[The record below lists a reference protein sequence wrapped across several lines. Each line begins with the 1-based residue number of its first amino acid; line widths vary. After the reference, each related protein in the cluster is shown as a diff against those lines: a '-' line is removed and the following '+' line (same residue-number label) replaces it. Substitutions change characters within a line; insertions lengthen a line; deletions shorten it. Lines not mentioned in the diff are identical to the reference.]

1 MHHEQNLDGDWEL
14 KRQLAHKMID
24 DVFDFYSSI
33 QNERVW
39 NPLSEVNKAVL
50 DQPLPQ
56 LPQDIGEIYE
66 EFKEHIFPF
75 YKGNIHPRFWA
86 WVQGAGAPTC
96 ALADMLAAFMN
107 PNTTIGEHAAMYV
120 DEQVVK
126 WSLEIMGFPAT
137 GHGLLTSGGSMAN
150 ITALIVARNHA
161 LEVRENGLKNS
172 PQQLTFYCSTETHSC
187 VQKAIEIMG
196 VGNNF
201 LRKIPVSENYQ
212 IQIPLL
218 QKAIET
224 DLQNGYLPVAVIGN
238 AATVN
243 TAAIDDLNAI
253 FDLCQ
258 QFGLWFHVDGAYGAP
273 AKLVKEY
280 EAQLGIISKAHS
292 VAFDYHKWFSVP
304 YEAGCV
310 LVHDRAIMRSAFAI
324 SPAYLMQHDR
334 GLVGGGEST
343 NNYGMELS
351 RSFKALKIWM
361 HLKEHGIVKHAQIIE
376 QNIHQIRYL
385 ETKIKAIPHFEILAP
400 VSLNIL
406 CFRYNDGKSN
416 EKKLESIN
424 REILLQLQEKGIAT
438 ISPTILKGK
447 YTLRVCNVNH
457 RTTCRDFDL
466 FIEAISD
473 VKM

>member
-1 MHHEQNLDGDWEL
+1 MLHEQNLDGNWEA
-14 KRQLAHKMID
+14 KRKLAHQMID
-24 DVFDFYSSI
+24 DVFDFYSNI
-33 QNERVW
+33 REERVW
-39 NPLSEVNKAVL
+39 NPLSAEDKAFL
-50 DQPLPQ
+50 NQPLPQ
-56 LPQDIGEIYE
+56 QPQDLEIIYK
-66 EFKEHIFPF
+66 EFKKHIFPY

-120 DEQVVK
+120 DEQVIK
-126 WSLEIMGFPAT
+126 WSLEIMNFPETGYGF
-137 GHGLLTSGGSMAN
+137 LTSGGSMAN
-150 ITALIVARNHA
+150 ITGLVVARNNILA
-161 LEVRENGLKNS
+161 GVRDKGLKNNT
-172 PQQLTFYCSTETHSC
+172 QQLTFYCSTETHSC
-187 VQKAIEIMG
+187 IQKAVEIMG

-201 LRKIPVSENYQ
+201 LRKIPVNEAYQ

-218 QKAIET
+218 QKAIEE
-224 DLQNGYLPVAVIGN
+224 DLKNGFLPVAVIGN

-253 FDLCQ
+253 FEICEQ
-258 QFGLWFHVDGAYGAP
+258 YGIWFHVDGAFGAP

-304 YEAGCV
+304 YEAGCI
-310 LVHDRAIMRSAFAI
+310 LVHDRAKMRNSFAI

-351 RSFKALKIWM
+351 RSFKALKVWM
-361 HLKEHGIVKHAQIIE
+361 HLKEHGIIKHAQIIE
-376 QNIHQIRYL
+376 QNILQTRYL
-385 ETKIKAIPHFEILAP
+385 EAKIKAHPNLELLAP
-400 VSLNIL
+400 VSLNIV
-406 CFRYNDGKSN
+406 CFRYNDHKSG
-416 EKKLESIN
+416 EKQLDIIN

-438 ISPTILKGK
+438 ISPTILQGK

-457 RTTCRDFDL
+457 RTTYEDLDL
-466 FIEAISD
+466 FLSQFDNI
-473 VKM
+473 